1 MTQEVERLQGQVNQG
16 HKTIKTLE
24 MKLKSARHL
33 LDVEKGRRIAAENDK
48 NDMVRKGREGK
59 GGRGMGEGKKRYGKG
74 RKGRE
79 GEGGRVW
86 EV

>member
-48 NDMVRKGREGK
+48 NDMVRKGRGEGVWVK
-59 GGRGMGEGKKRYGKG
+59 GRRGMG